1 MKTRLTLVLPLLAL
15 ALTTGCRHLPPQPQT
30 AATPS
35 TNSLTSAAAAE
46 DEAYRQVRILTKT
59 MLLVRQNY
67 VDESKV
73 SYSNLVSSALKGML
87 QSLDPFSQFLEPV
100 AFKELQEETQGKFGG
115 LGIQISIR
123 DNVLT
128 VISPIDDTP
137 AYRAGI
143 LAGDKIVEINSNKTD
158 ALDMR
163 EAISRL
169 RGLPG
174 TPVSIKILRGG
185 EFKELTLTREEI
197 KIASVKG
204 IRMLDESIGYIRITE
219 FSTPTG
225 PALRKAVEELLAK
238 NMKALVLDQRNN
250 PGGLLSSSIEVSELF
265 LPKGTPIVSTR
276 GRGTMTSQPTAKA
289 GGPVHY
295 TGFPMV
301 VLVNGGSASAAEIV
315 AGALHD
321 NKRAVL
327 LGETTFGKGSV
338 QNIIQIEDGAAAR
351 ITTAHYYT
359 PSGRCIHEKGIEP
372 DISVPVPPEEWQQVQ
387 LKRLS
392 LESPALLD
400 PKFKPADLDKVTD
413 RQLDRR
419 SQADD
424 GTRHHR
430 LRCRLQNR
438 HDGRQLSGYRFLRRP
453 LRKLLFLFS

>member
-1 MKTRLTLVLPLLAL
+1 MKMHYILLAPLLAL
-15 ALTTGCRHLPPQPQT
+15 ALLTGCRHVPPTPAQPAVTNPLPPV
-30 AATPS
+30 S
-35 TNSLTSAAAAE
+35 AE

-59 MLLVRQNY
+59 MLLIRQNY

-73 SYSNLVSSALKGML
+73 SYSNLVSSAMKGML

-115 LGIQISIR
+115 IGIQISIK

-137 AYRAGI
+137 AYRAGL
-143 LAGDKIVEINSNKTD
+143 LAGDKIIEINSNKTD
-158 ALDMR
+158 SLDMR
-163 EAISRL
+163 EAVSRL
-169 RGLPG
+169 RGQPG
-174 TPVSIKILRGG
+174 TPVVIKILRGG
-185 EFKELTLTREEI
+185 ELMDFALTREEI

-204 IRMLDESIGYIRITE
+204 TRMLDERIGYIRITE
-219 FSTPTG
+219 FSSPTA
-225 PALRKAVEELLAK
+225 PALRKAVEELLSK

-265 LPKGTPIVSTR
+265 LPKDTPIVSTR
-276 GRGTMTSQPTAKA
+276 GRGATVRQPTAKA
-289 GGPVHY
+289 GGTIHF

-321 NKRAVL
+321 NQRAVL

-338 QNIIQIEDGAAAR
+338 QNIVQIEDGAAAR

-372 DISVPVPPEEWQQVQ
+372 DISVPVPPEEWQRVQ

-392 LESPALLD
+392 LETPNLLD
-400 PKFKPADLDKVTD
+400 LKNTPADLDKVTD
-413 RQLDRR
+413 RQLDR
-419 SQADD
+419 AVD
-424 GTRHHR
+424 
-430 LRCRLQNR
+430 
-438 HDGRQLSGYRFLRRP
+438 
-453 LRKLLFLFS
+453 LLKGLLIFQSLKREG